1 MTSPASPTDGYAC
14 THCGTEI
21 TVPRKNLTLIVMG
34 KGFILIGCGLILL
47 MKIMSAAS
55 EIGAAMV
62 DAFAEVI
69 SFGLIP
75 KNELPSSHHHGGGL
89 QLFWPLS
96 IIGGGACLLV
106 VGLAWRR
113 LVGSFACTVCHPKI
127 FRTLR
132 ELRRFFSSPLLLVAL
147 FFILVLLTVWALI
160 EADRKM

>member
-1 MTSPASPTDGYAC
+1 
-14 THCGTEI
+14 
-21 TVPRKNLTLIVMG
+21 MG

-62 DAFAEVI
+62 NGFEVVI
-69 SFGLIP
+69 SLGLIP
-75 KNELPSSHHHGGGL
+75 KSQLSWSHHGGRL

-113 LVGSFACTVCHPKI
+113 LVGPFACTVCHPKI

>member
-1 MTSPASPTDGYAC
+1 M
-14 THCGTEI
+14 
-21 TVPRKNLTLIVMG
+21 M
-34 KGFILIGCGLILL
+34 
-47 MKIMSAAS
+47 IMSAAS

-62 DAFAEVI
+62 DGFAEVI

-75 KNELPSSHHHGGGL
+75 KSQLSSSHHGGRF

-96 IIGGGACLLV
+96 IMGGGACLLV

-147 FFILVLLTVWALI
+147 FFILILLTVWALI
-160 EADRKM
+160 EADRRM